1 MRHPPTALIGRA
13 ATRQV
18 VAAAL
23 VLLVVG
29 AMGAIQAGFAGSE
42 FMFDLE
48 QVQPAL
54 ARTSPVVDPTP
65 TPRLARRVYLVI
77 IDGLR
82 ADHSYELPYLDEL
95 RRRGVDLEVTSHYP
109 TWSRPNY
116 VSILTGV
123 PPSASGVRT
132 NHHATPVL
140 LDSLMDRARAAGL
153 RVATATDYDVLPRLF
168 LRRRSDLSKPRTEIE
183 PIEIDVD
190 DPVASEVAPQ
200 YLSPQSVRD
209 PDADLVSPF
218 DDARYAPWPGG
229 FAEAGS
235 ALVAGEAQL
244 VVLLVGAVDLA
255 GHSKGAASPQY
266 REAALAADH
275 ALAIALARIDLTQD
289 AVLVTA
295 DHGHTNRGGHGG
307 VEAEVTTVPLVLAG
321 AGVKPG
327 ATVYDGKLI
336 DVSPTVA
343 ALLGIPAP
351 GHGLGR
357 TLSELLVLDATATAT
372 RAAADRRR
380 VFVNQVIVQLAAD
393 SADRDVLEHRA
404 ARIAL
409 VASGALLGTALAIL
423 LIRRRVLRF
432 DLRALLVSVPAFF
445 VVYAGLIGLI
455 GQRFSPSFLPAQ
467 GNITSTLVKYGGVA
481 MLVQLMASMWALRSY
496 RTLGERLAAANGI
509 AWFALT
515 LSMTTAGLIWA
526 FFPPPFVS
534 VPSPT
539 WLVVIPAVEV
549 AVACAAVN
557 VALTLF
563 VEVAIFVQRAWQ
575 RDHVTLD

>member
-1 MRHPPTALIGRA
+1 MQRSHIRTAP
-13 ATRQV
+13 TRQV

-23 VLLVVG
+23 ALLVLG
-29 AMGAIQAGFAGSE
+29 AMGAIQAGFAGSN

-54 ARTSPVVDPTP
+54 ARAQPVVDPTP
-65 TPRLARRVYLVI
+65 TPRLARRIYLVI
-77 IDGLR
+77 VDGLR
-82 ADHSYELPYLDEL
+82 ADRSYELPYLDEL
-95 RRRGVDLEVTSHYP
+95 RRRGVDTEVTSHYP

-153 RVATATDYDVLPRLF
+153 RVATATDYDNLPRLF
-168 LRRRSDLSKPRTEIE
+168 LRRRGDLSKPRAQIE
-183 PIEIDVD
+183 PIQLDLD
-190 DPVASEVAPQ
+190 DPVTSENRDPVAPATAG
-200 YLSPQSVRD
+200 

-229 FAEAGS
+229 FAEAGA
-235 ALVAGEAQL
+235 ALVADEAEL

-255 GHSKGAASPQY
+255 GHSSGAASPTY

-275 ALAIALARIDLTQD
+275 ALALALANIDLSKD
-289 AVLVTA
+289 AVVITA
-295 DHGHTNRGGHGG
+295 DHGHTDRGGHGG
-307 VEAEVTTVPLVLAG
+307 VEPEVTTVPLVLSG
-321 AGVKPG
+321 AGVRSG
-327 ATVYDGKLI
+327 AAVNDGRLI
-336 DVSPTVA
+336 DVAPTVA

-357 TLSELLVLDATATAT
+357 TLSELLTLDRDAAAKRATADRT
-372 RAAADRRR
+372 R
-380 VFVNQVIVQLAAD
+380 VIVNQHVVELAEV
-393 SADRDVLEHRA
+393 SADGDVLEHRA
-404 ARIAL
+404 MRIAL
-409 VASGALLGTALAIL
+409 VVGGALLGTVLAVL
-423 LIRRRVLRF
+423 LIIRRVLRF
-432 DLRALLVSVPAFF
+432 DASAILVSVPAFF
-445 VVYAGLIGLI
+445 VVYAGLIGLV

-467 GNITSTLVKYGGVA
+467 GNLASTLVGYGAAA
-481 MLVQLMASMWALRSY
+481 MLVQLLASMWALRSY

-509 AWFALT
+509 AWFGLT
-515 LSMTTAGLIWA
+515 LSMFTAGMIWA
-526 FFPPPFVS
+526 FFPPPFVT

-563 VEVAIFVQRAWQ
+563 VEVAVFVQRAWQ
-575 RDHVTLD
+575 REHVALE

>member
-1 MRHPPTALIGRA
+1 
-13 ATRQV
+13 V
-18 VAAAL
+18 
-23 VLLVVG
+23 VLLIVG
-29 AMGAIQAGFAGSE
+29 AMGAIQAGFAGGG

-54 ARTSPVVDPTP
+54 ARTQPVIDPTP
-65 TPRLARRVYLVI
+65 QPRAARRVYLMI

-82 ADHSYELPYLDEL
+82 SDHSYELPYLDEL
-95 RRRGVDLEVTSHYP
+95 RRRGVDVEVTSHYP

-140 LDSLMDRARAAGL
+140 LDSLMDRAHAAGL
-153 RVATATDYDVLPRLF
+153 RVATATDYDNLPKLF
-168 LRRRSDLSKPRTEIE
+168 LRRRGELRKE
-183 PIEIDVD
+183 PLDVD
-190 DPVASEVAPQ
+190 IDDPNG
-200 YLSPQSVRD
+200 D
-209 PDADLVSPF
+209 PDAALVSPF

-229 FAEAGS
+229 FAEAGA
-235 ALVAGEAQL
+235 ALVASGDEL
-244 VVLLVGAVDLA
+244 VVMLVGAVDLA
-255 GHSKGAASPQY
+255 GHQHGAASPEY

-275 ALAIALARIDLTQD
+275 ALALALAKIDLTQD
-289 AVLVTA
+289 AVVVTA

-307 VEAEVTTVPLVLAG
+307 VEPEVATVPLVLAG

-327 ATVYDGKLI
+327 ATVYDGRLI
-336 DVSPTVA
+336 DVAPTVA

-357 TLSELLVLDATATAT
+357 TLTEVLAFDASARVATDRTRVEL
-372 RAAADRRR
+372 
-380 VFVNQVIVQLAAD
+380 NQRIVELAEASAD
-393 SADRDVLEHRA
+393 SDVLEHRA
-404 ARIAL
+404 RRIVL
-409 VASGALLGTALAIL
+409 VVGGALLGTVLAVL

-432 DLRALLVSVPAFF
+432 DLRAIVVSVPAFF
-445 VVYAGLIGLI
+445 VVYAGLLGLV
-455 GQRFSPSFLPAQ
+455 GQRFSPSFLPADAH
-467 GNITSTLVKYGGVA
+467 IASTLVRYGSAA
-481 MLVQLMASMWALRSY
+481 MLVQLLASMWALRSY

-509 AWFALT
+509 AWFGLT
-515 LSMTTAGLIWA
+515 ISMFTAGMVWA
-526 FFPPPFVS
+526 FFPPPFVTL
-534 VPSPT
+534 PSPT

-549 AVACAAVN
+549 GVACAAVN

-575 RDHVTLD
+575 REHVALD

>member
-1 MRHPPTALIGRA
+1 MQRSPIHTAP
-13 ATRQV
+13 TRQV

-23 VLLVVG
+23 VLLVLG
-29 AMGAIQAGFAGSE
+29 ALGAIQAGFAGSD

-54 ARTSPVVDPTP
+54 ARAQPVVDPTP
-65 TPRLARRVYLVI
+65 TPRLARRIYLVI
-77 IDGLR
+77 VDGLR
-82 ADHSYELPYLDEL
+82 ADRSYELPYVDEL

-140 LDSLMDRARAAGL
+140 LDSLMDRAHAAGL
-153 RVATATDYDVLPRLF
+153 RVAVATDYDNLPRLF
-168 LRRRSDLSKPRTEIE
+168 LRRRGDLHKPRALVE
-183 PIEIDVD
+183 PIHLDPD
-190 DPVASEVAPQ
+190 DPVFSENREPVAIAG
-200 YLSPQSVRD
+200 

-229 FAEAGS
+229 FAEAGA
-235 ALVAGEAQL
+235 ALVADRAEL

-255 GHSKGAASPQY
+255 GHSSGAASPRY

-275 ALAIALARIDLTQD
+275 ALALALANIDLTKD
-289 AVLVTA
+289 AVVITA
-295 DHGHTNRGGHGG
+295 DHGHTDRGGHGG
-307 VEAEVTTVPLVLAG
+307 IEPEVRMVPLVLAG
-321 AGVKPG
+321 AGVEPG
-327 ATVYDGKLI
+327 TAVYDGRLI
-336 DVSPTVA
+336 DVAPTVA

-357 TLSELLVLDATATAT
+357 TLAELLTLDRATAAA
-372 RAAADRRR
+372 RAAADRTR
-380 VFVNQVIVQLAAD
+380 VGINQRIVELAEV
-393 SADRDVLEHRA
+393 SADGDVLEHRA
-404 ARIAL
+404 MRIAL
-409 VASGALLGTALAIL
+409 VVGGALIGSALAVL

-432 DLRALLVSVPAFF
+432 DVRAILVSVPAFF
-445 VVYAGLIGLI
+445 VVYTGLIALV

-467 GNITSTLVKYGGVA
+467 GNLASTLALYGGAA
-481 MLVQLMASMWALRSY
+481 MLVQLLASMWVLRSY

-509 AWFALT
+509 AWFGLT
-515 LSMTTAGLIWA
+515 LSMFTAGMVWA
-526 FFPPPFVS
+526 FFPPPFVT

-575 RDHVTLD
+575 REHVALD